1 MNYPYQDRFQL
12 FLNQQGLAPLT
23 IKTYNA
29 TLTHFFTFLMDNR
42 PEFAA
47 EPKLKNLTETDVRA
61 FLTALKED
69 EKITI
74 YWGYY
79 LYQRSRGS
87 RHRSDTK
94 ACESWT

>member
-12 FLNQQGLAPLT
+12 FLNQQRLAPLT
-23 IKTYNA
+23 IKTYDA

-69 EKITI
+69 EKINEMTNHI
-74 YWGYY
+74 LYSFIERY
-79 LYQRSRGS
+79 LENNQKR
-87 RHRSDTK
+87 DD
-94 ACESWT
+94 E

>member
-23 IKTYNA
+23 IKTYDA

-47 EPKLKNLTETDVRA
+47 EQN
-61 FLTALKED
+61 
-69 EKITI
+69 
-74 YWGYY
+74 
-79 LYQRSRGS
+79 
-87 RHRSDTK
+87 
-94 ACESWT
+94 

>member
-23 IKTYNA
+23 IKTYDA

-69 EKITI
+69 EKITLSTYNKNLSHLNPYFLHI
-74 YWGYY
+74 FTHQQIK
-79 LYQRSRGS
+79 L
-87 RHRSDTK
+87 
-94 ACESWT
+94 